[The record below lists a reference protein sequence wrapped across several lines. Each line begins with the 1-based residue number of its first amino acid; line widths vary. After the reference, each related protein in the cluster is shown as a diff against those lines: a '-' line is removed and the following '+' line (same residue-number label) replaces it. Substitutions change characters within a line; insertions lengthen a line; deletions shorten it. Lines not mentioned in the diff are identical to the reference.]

1 LSPLRVL
8 VCPQEFKGSLTAT
21 EAAEAIV
28 SGVRD
33 AISASEVRALP
44 MGDGGPGTVDAC
56 LIAGGGTRVVTTV
69 EGPLGDPVQA
79 RYALFEDGD
88 PQPLAIIE
96 SAAAC
101 GLVLV
106 PPEQRDP
113 VHASTFG
120 VGELVAHAAS
130 RGARRIV
137 IGVGGSGSNDGGAGA
152 AQALGLHLLDSGGT
166 ELPRGG
172 LALERLARIDQGS
185 ALTALAGVELRV
197 AVDVTHS
204 LLGAAGATAIYG
216 PQKGVRDWEAP
227 ALDRALSRWARR
239 IEQDLDVSRATEAG
253 AGAGGGLPV
262 GLLAAARAVGGTAS
276 IESGAALVAEAVG
289 LREAIEVADLVV
301 TGEGSLDRQTSYGK
315 TVAYVAE
322 LAAELGRPCLAV
334 AGRVDGLPMGVA
346 DAEASTPPGVAPEG
360 AMALG
365 ASLLRDAAVRLVRRW
380 VERV

>member
-21 EAAEAIV
+21 DAAEALA
-28 SGVRD
+28 SGIRT
-33 AISASEVRALP
+33 ALHDVQLQTLP
-44 MGDGGPGTVDAC
+44 LADGGPGTVDAC
-56 LIAGGGTRVVTTV
+56 LAAGNGTRVVATV
-69 EGPLGDPVQA
+69 AGPLGDPVQA
-79 RYALFEDGD
+79 TYALFEDGG
-88 PQPLAIIE
+88 PQPLAVIE

-106 PPEQRDP
+106 PSGQRDP
-113 VHASTFG
+113 GRASTFG
-120 VGELVAHAAS
+120 VGELIAHAAS

-152 AQALGLHLLDSGGT
+152 AQALGLYLRDAGGT

-172 LALERLARIDQGS
+172 VALERLARIDQRS
-185 ALTALAGVELRV
+185 ASTALAGVELRV
-197 AVDVTHS
+197 AVDVTNS

-227 ALDRALSRWARR
+227 ALDRALARWARR
-239 IEQDLDVSRATEAG
+239 IEQDLHMSLATQTG

-262 GLLAAARAVGGTAS
+262 GLLAAARAAGANAAV
-276 IESGAALVAEAVG
+276 ESGAALVADAVG
-289 LREAIEVADLVV
+289 LREAIQAADLVV
-301 TGEGSLDRQTSYGK
+301 TGEGSLDEQTGYGK

-322 LAAELGRPCLAV
+322 LAVELGRPCLAV
-334 AGRVDGLPMGVA
+334 AGHVGGRPAGVA
-346 DAEASTPPGVAPEG
+346 DAEASMPLGVTTEQ

-365 ASLLRDAAVRLVRRW
+365 APPLRDAAERLVRRW
-380 VERV
+380 AERA